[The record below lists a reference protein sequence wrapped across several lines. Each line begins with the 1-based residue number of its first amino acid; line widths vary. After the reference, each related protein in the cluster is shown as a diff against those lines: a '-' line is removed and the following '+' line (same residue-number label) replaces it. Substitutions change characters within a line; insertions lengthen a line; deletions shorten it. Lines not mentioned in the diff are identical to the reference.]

1 MKPWVKKAGFYFLFF
16 LIGVIVSVLALNLT
30 GCCLNL
36 STWVTSST
44 DTGQQAEE
52 TTAAGTVDSVQTS
65 QTAIEETTAVQTGE
79 TTAQDDLSIKIKADF
94 DKLIAEGTDTPE
106 LFSFLD
112 SNIKDADTGTITYM
126 VGETIR
132 ISEEKKFDFTDKF
145 TKGKI
150 QEKIYKA
157 LGESYE
163 VDMQILAA
171 SMDAELK
178 PLIDETIARKYKIL
192 SVEGFFMPLVDY
204 AAYGIYAGS
213 IDAELNEFISI
224 YLDEST
230 RPAVLDAGIVIPME
244 DFLIRMDK
252 AFKYLEQYPD
262 SPRYKLVNKFNGG
275 RLNVYLGGID
285 NNPVFDIDGKIY
297 PERLTEFEN
306 FANQYQGTKLGD
318 ILKSYLE
325 VLNQEGYKK
334 TANVDDFLQ
343 KLYG

>member
-1 MKPWVKKAGFYFLFF
+1 MKPWVKKAGFYFLFS
-16 LIGVIVSVLALNLT
+16 LIGVIVLGLALNFT

-44 DTGQQAEE
+44 DTGQQAET
-52 TTAAGTVDSVQTS
+52 TTAGTSDSVQTS
-65 QTAIEETTAVQTGE
+65 QTTAEETTAVQTG

-94 DKLIAEGTDTPE
+94 DKLMNGDADTPE
-106 LFSFLD
+106 LFSYLD

-126 VGETIR
+126 VGEMIR

-244 DFLIRMDK
+244 DFLIRIDK

-262 SPRYKLVNKFNGG
+262 SPRYKQVKKFNGG

-285 NNPVFDIDGKIY
+285 NNPVFDMDGKIY
-297 PERLTEFEN
+297 PDRLAEFEN
-306 FANQYQGTKLGD
+306 FASQYQGTKLGD

-325 VLNQEGYKK
+325 LLNQEGFKK

>member
-1 MKPWVKKAGFYFLFF
+1 MKPQVKKTGSYFLFS
-16 LIGVIVSVLALNLT
+16 LIAAMVLGLVLNVS

-44 DTGQQAEE
+44 DTGQQSEATTAGASDSGQISQTAAEE
-52 TTAAGTVDSVQTS
+52 TTTS
-65 QTAIEETTAVQTGE
+65 QTGE
-79 TTAQDDLSIKIKADF
+79 TTVQDDLSAKIKEGF
-94 DKLIAEGTDTPE
+94 EKLIGEGADTPE
-106 LFSFLD
+106 LFSYLD
-112 SNIKDADTGTITYM
+112 SNIKDTDTGTITYM
-126 VGETIR
+126 VGEVIR
-132 ISEEKKFDFTDKF
+132 ISEEKKLDFTDKF

-171 SMDAELK
+171 STDTELK
-178 PLIDETIARKYKIL
+178 LLIDETIARKYKIL
-192 SVEGFFMPLVDY
+192 AVEGFFMPLADY

-230 RPAVLDAGIVIPME
+230 HPAVMDAGIVIPME
-244 DFLIRMDK
+244 DFLIRIDK

-262 SPRYKLVNKFNGG
+262 SPRYKQVNQFNGG
-275 RLNVYLGGID
+275 RLNAYLGGID
-285 NNPVFDIDGKIY
+285 NNPVFDVDGKIY
-297 PERLTEFEN
+297 PDRLTEFEN
-306 FANQYQGTKLGD
+306 FASQYQGAVLGD

-325 VLNQEGYKK
+325 LLNQEGFKR
-334 TANVDDFLQ
+334 TAKVDDFLQ

>member
-1 MKPWVKKAGFYFLFF
+1 MKIWIKKTGSYFLFI
-16 LIGVIVSVLALNLT
+16 LIGVIVIALVLNFT

-44 DTGQQAEE
+44 DTGQQTVATTAGSSDSGQSSQTVIEE
-52 TTAAGTVDSVQTS
+52 TTAAQTVD
-65 QTAIEETTAVQTGE
+65 
-79 TTAQDDLSIKIKADF
+79 TTAQDDLSVKIRAGF
-94 DKLIAEGTDTPE
+94 EKLMGEGADTPE
-106 LFSFLD
+106 LFSYLD
-112 SNIKDADTGTITYM
+112 TNVKDADTGTVTFM
-126 VGETIR
+126 VGEMIR

-171 SMDAELK
+171 STDAELK
-178 PLIDETIARKYKIL
+178 PLIVETIARKYKIL
-192 SVEGFFMPLVDY
+192 AVEGFFMPLVDY
-204 AAYGIYAGS
+204 SAYGIYAAF

-262 SPRYKLVNKFNGG
+262 SPRYKQVNQFNGG
-275 RLNVYLGGID
+275 RLNAYLGGID

-297 PERLTEFEN
+297 PERLAEFQA
-306 FANQYQGTKLGD
+306 FATQYQGSKLGS

-325 VLNQEGYKK
+325 LLNQEGYKK
-334 TANVDDFLQ
+334 TANIDDFLQ

>member
-1 MKPWVKKAGFYFLFF
+1 MKPWVKRAGFCFLLFF
-16 LIGVIVSVLALNLT
+16 IGVIVFGLAINFT

-44 DTGQQAEE
+44 DTGQKTEAETAGASDSGLTSQTAAEE
-52 TTAAGTVDSVQTS
+52 TTT
-65 QTAIEETTAVQTGE
+65 VQTGD
-79 TTAQDDLSIKIKADF
+79 TTAQDDLSIKIMEGF
-94 DKLIAEGTDTPE
+94 GKLVSEGADTPE
-106 LFSFLD
+106 LFSYLD
-112 SNIKDADTGTITYM
+112 SNIKDADTGTITYL
-126 VGETIR
+126 VGEIIR
-132 ISEEKKFDFTDKF
+132 TSEEKKFDFTDKF

-150 QEKIYKA
+150 QEKIYMA

-163 VDMQILAA
+163 ADMQILAA
-171 SMDAELK
+171 STDAELK

-192 SVEGFFMPLVDY
+192 AVEGFFMPLVDY
-204 AAYGIYAGS
+204 AAYGIYAGF

-230 RPAVLDAGIVIPME
+230 RPAVLDAGIVIPVE

-262 SPRYKLVNKFNGG
+262 SPRYKQVGQLNGG
-275 RLNVYLGGID
+275 RLNAYLGGID
-285 NNPVFDIDGKIY
+285 NSPVFDIDGKIY

-325 VLNQEGYKK
+325 LLNQEGYKK
-334 TANVDDFLQ
+334 TANIDDFLQ

>member
-1 MKPWVKKAGFYFLFF
+1 MKPWFKKAGFYFLFF
-16 LIGVIVSVLALNLT
+16 LIGVIVLGLVLNFN

-44 DTGQQAEE
+44 DTGQQAGA
-52 TTAAGTVDSVQTS
+52 TTAGTSDSVQTS
-65 QTAIEETTAVQTGE
+65 QTTAEETTAVQTGE
-79 TTAQDDLSIKIKADF
+79 TTAQDDLSIKIKAGF
-94 DKLIAEGTDTPE
+94 DKLINEGADTPE
-106 LFSFLD
+106 LFSYLD
-112 SNIKDADTGTITYM
+112 SNTTDADTGTITYM
-126 VGETIR
+126 VGEIIR

-244 DFLIRMDK
+244 DFLIRIDK

-262 SPRYKLVNKFNGG
+262 SPRYKQVNKFNGG

-285 NNPVFDIDGKIY
+285 NNPVFDMDGKIY
-297 PERLTEFEN
+297 PDRLAEFEN
-306 FANQYQGTKLGD
+306 FASQYQGTKLGD
-318 ILKSYLE
+318 ILKSYLDL
-325 VLNQEGYKK
+325 LNQEGYKK

>member
-1 MKPWVKKAGFYFLFF
+1 MKLWVKKAGFCFLLFF
-16 LIGVIVSVLALNLT
+16 IGAIVFGLAINFT

-44 DTGQQAEE
+44 DTGQQSGT
-52 TTAAGTVDSVQTS
+52 TTAGASDSAQIS
-65 QTAIEETTAVQTGE
+65 QTAAEETTAVQTGE
-79 TTAQDDLSIKIKADF
+79 TTAQDDLSIKIKSDF
-94 DKLIAEGTDTPE
+94 NKLMDAGADTPE
-106 LFSFLD
+106 LFSCLD
-112 SNIKDADTGTITYM
+112 SNIKDADTNTLTYM
-126 VGETIR
+126 VGEVIR

-171 SMDAELK
+171 SADTELK

-192 SVEGFFMPLVDY
+192 AVEGFFMPLVDY
-204 AAYGIYAGS
+204 AAYGIYAGF

-230 RPAVLDAGIVIPME
+230 RPAVQDAGIVIPME

-262 SPRYKLVNKFNGG
+262 SPRYKQVIQFNGG
-275 RLNVYLGGID
+275 RLNAYLGGID
-285 NNPVFDIDGKIY
+285 NSPVFDIDGKIY

-318 ILKSYLE
+318 ILKYYLE
-325 VLNQEGYKK
+325 LLGQEGYKK
-334 TANVDDFLQ
+334 TAHIDDFLQ